1 MKEISNSDW
10 ALVKKILSFVT
21 DLPRTP
27 DKRIENIRRIAKT
40 LIKKHEHRKE

>member
-10 ALVKKILSFVT
+10 AMVKKILGFVAE
-21 DLPRTP
+21 LPRTP
-27 DKRIENIRRIAKT
+27 DKKIENIRRIAKT

>member
-27 DKRIENIRRIAKT
+27 DKRIENIRRIAK
-40 LIKKHEHRKE
+40 IIIRKHEREK